1 MEIMREKLVNL
12 LGGLLFCAVL
22 CGLGGLED
30 YIKTSYTREATVID
44 YYEDVCCAKDS
55 TGNIWHFIGD
65 GYEVGDKVKLYM
77 NTNHTDSN
85 ILDDTITKVK
95 MIKGE

>member
-1 MEIMREKLVNL
+1 MKEKAINL
-12 LGGLLFCAVL
+12 LGGLLFCVIL

-30 YIKTSYTREATVID
+30 YIKTSYTREAIVID
-44 YYEDVCCAKDS
+44 YYEDVCSAEDK
-55 TGNIWHFIGD
+55 TGNVWHFIGED
-65 GYEVGDKVKLYM
+65 YEVGDKVKLYM

-95 MIKGE
+95 MIEGE